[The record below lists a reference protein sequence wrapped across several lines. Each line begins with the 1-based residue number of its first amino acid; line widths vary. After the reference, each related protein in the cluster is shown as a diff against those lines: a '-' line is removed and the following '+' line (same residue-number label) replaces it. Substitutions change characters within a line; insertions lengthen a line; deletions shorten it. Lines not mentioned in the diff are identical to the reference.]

1 MIFFIVLLSSTI
13 SNINDVQSVGIW
25 YYNNSCHNQTITNY
39 EHINVPTKCNCF
51 TSHKQCKNKITNKI
65 KFPNILNSDFF
76 LQYFRNNPKEDKCVN
91 LKNNTYFKFNYYIT
105 NQYCN
110 HIILVFSI
118 LFTGII
124 FVLGFIFLYDMRRRI
139 RNRQVLYQRL
149 NEIAETEFD
158 SFLNT

>member
-1 MIFFIVLLSSTI
+1 MIFFIFVLTATV

-39 EHINVPTKCNCF
+39 EHIDVLTKCNCF
-51 TSHKQCKNKITNKI
+51 TSNKQCKNKINDKI
-65 KFPNILNSDFF
+65 EFLNILNSNFF
-76 LQYFRNNPKEDKCVN
+76 SEYFRINPKEDKCVN

-110 HIILVFSI
+110 NIILIFSI

-124 FVLGFIFLYDMRRRI
+124 FILCFIFIYDTRKRMI
-139 RNRQVLYQRL
+139 NRQVLYQRL
-149 NEIAETEFD
+149 DQLAETEFD
-158 SFLNT
+158 SFFMI

>member
-1 MIFFIVLLSSTI
+1 MIFLFVLLSSTI

-25 YYNNSCHNQTITNY
+25 YYNSSCHNQTITNY
-39 EHINVPTKCNCF
+39 EHIDIPTKCNCF
-51 TSHKQCKNKITNKI
+51 TSHKKCKNKINDKI
-65 KFPNILNSDFF
+65 KFPNIQNSNFF
-76 LQYFRNNPKEDKCVN
+76 LDYFRRSPKENKCVN

-110 HIILVFSI
+110 RIILIFSI

-124 FVLGFIFLYDMRRRI
+124 FVLGFIFLYDMRI
-139 RNRQVLYQRL
+139 KMRNRQVLYQRL
-149 NEIAETEFD
+149 DQIAETEFD

>member
-25 YYNNSCHNQTITNY
+25 YYNNSCHNQTIINY
-39 EHINVPTKCNCF
+39 EHIDVPTKCNCF
-51 TSHKQCKNKITNKI
+51 TSHKQCKNKINDKI
-65 KFPNILNSDFF
+65 KFPNIQNSNFF
-76 LQYFRNNPKEDKCVN
+76 LDYFRNSPRENKCVN
-91 LKNNTYFKFNYYIT
+91 LKNNSYFKFNYNIT

-110 HIILVFSI
+110 HIILIFSI
-118 LFTGII
+118 VFTGII
-124 FVLGFIFLYDMRRRI
+124 FILGFIFLYDMRRKM

-149 NEIAETEFD
+149 DQIAETEFD